1 MKATRILLALA
12 ALLVAAGAA
21 LGGTALW
28 DTIVP
33 EGLTLPDVPDS
44 AFDDEVVADAREYE
58 RLMRL
63 STVAS
68 VVVLVVVLAVYARH
82 GAKLMS
88 ESAAGPIGTGFLLG
102 IVGIA
107 LVWLAQAPFGLFEV
121 WWARR
126 NDAIDTNY
134 ADWFFGE
141 WGAIFGDAVFLCAA
155 LLLVMALARF
165 VRSAWWAPASV
176 AVLGLS
182 LGIAFAGPYL
192 YPGLETPSKQIR
204 ADADRLADEGL
215 PRVPVKVEEV
225 SEWTSDP
232 NAFAFGLGDTRRVV
246 LWDTLTMY
254 RRDEVR
260 VVLAHELAH
269 HEHDH
274 IAKQLGWLAIFIVP
288 AALIVAFAT
297 RRRGGMG
304 RPEAVPIALLVVVV
318 LNVLAMPLQNSG
330 SRRYEAEADWAAL
343 RATDDPEAMESLF
356 RRFTEEGL
364 SDPSPPGWF
373 HTIFDTHPSGAE
385 RVAMA
390 RAYAA
395 RRSR

>member
-1 MKATRILLALA
+1 VTRVLLALA
-12 ALLVAAGAA
+12 ALVVAAGAI
-21 LGGTALW
+21 LGAAALW
-28 DTIVP
+28 GTIVP
-33 EGLTLPDVPDS
+33 QDLALPSVPDS
-44 AFDDEVVADAREYE
+44 AFDAEVVGEARDFEG
-58 RLMRL
+58 LMRV
-63 STVAS
+63 SAVAS
-68 VVVLVVVLAVYARH
+68 LVVLVVVLALYARH

-102 IVGIA
+102 IVGIG

-126 NDAIDTNY
+126 HDALETNY

-141 WGAIFGDAVFLCAA
+141 WGALFGDALFLSAT
-155 LLLVMALARF
+155 LLLVMALARL

-176 AVLGLS
+176 AVLGLA
-182 LGIAFAGPYL
+182 LGIAFAAPYL
-192 YPGLETPSKQIR
+192 YPGLEEPPATIR
-204 ADADRLADEGL
+204 ADAAKLADKGL

-225 SEWTSDP
+225 TEWTSDP

-246 LWDTLTMY
+246 LWDTLTSY
-254 RRDEVR
+254 ERDEVR

-269 HEHDH
+269 HDHDH
-274 IAKQLGWLAIFIVP
+274 IAKQIGWLAIFIVP
-288 AALIVAFAT
+288 AALIVALVT
-297 RRRGGMG
+297 RRRGGLA
-304 RPEAVPIALLVVVV
+304 RPEAVPLALLVIVV

-343 RATDDPEAMESLF
+343 RATDDPRAMESLF

-395 RRSR
+395 QREGR